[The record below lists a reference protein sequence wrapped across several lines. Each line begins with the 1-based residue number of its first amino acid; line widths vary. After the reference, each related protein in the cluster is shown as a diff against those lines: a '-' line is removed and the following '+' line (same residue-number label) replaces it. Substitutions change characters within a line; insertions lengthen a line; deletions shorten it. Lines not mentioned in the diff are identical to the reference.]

1 MDLAYYIKLPFAY
14 LLNFLTE
21 FTGSYGVA
29 LLLFALIVKLILL
42 PISAKSKKS
51 MMKMSRMTPKVKAL
65 EKKYANDKE
74 KYQLEVNKLYKE
86 EGVSTCSG
94 CLWSFV
100 PLLLLIPLYE
110 VIREPIT
117 WLMGVHDQTVI
128 TAIKDFFTNEAG
140 IVFTKDVYWQI
151 EAMKHIPE
159 YLPQLQQISPLV
171 HSINATFLG
180 IDLSSIPNWK
190 IWTETLDWNHIGLFL
205 LPLISGGFNWLS
217 MWISQKTNNTVI
229 TDDKGEQD
237 EAAAKAAQSN
247 KLMNL
252 MMPIMSIVF
261 GFMWPAGMS
270 LYWIAQAVLG
280 IAQDYF
286 LTMHYRKVYDAED
299 AIKQQKAAEEA
310 ALEAERERIRQER
323 REANPDGIVENTS
336 KKKLQ
341 QKQKAEKAA
350 AEAAYL
356 AKHAPAKEGKKP
368 LSGDP
373 ERPFSRGRAY
383 MADRY
388 DKDQEEDNNKE

>member
-1 MDLAYYIKLPFAY
+1 MGWSYYILMPFS
-14 LLNFLTE
+14 L
-21 FTGSYGVA
+21 
-29 LLLFALIVKLILL
+29 LLLFFYRCFNSYGMALIFFALVVKLILYPFSIKGKRSMIQMNML
-42 PISAKSKKS
+42 SGKVQKLQKQYGKDQAKYNAK
-51 MMKMSRMTPKVKAL
+51 L
-65 EKKYANDKE
+65 QELYEKEN
-74 KYQLEVNKLYKE
+74 
-86 EGVSTCSG
+86 VSPMSG

-280 IAQDYF
+280 IGQDYF
-286 LTMHYRKVYDAED
+286 LTTHYRKVYDAED

-356 AKHAPAKEGKKP
+356 AKHAPVKEGKKP